1 MAQECYSRHVT
12 HQRKGRTI
20 VLELYQFELSH
31 YSEKVRFIL
40 DYKGLPYRKVEVTP
54 GIGQIDLFRMSGQ
67 RQVPVLKDENEMIVD
82 STAIALYLEEK
93 YPEKPIIPADPLLRA
108 QTLVLEEW
116 ADTSIGLKGRA
127 AMIGAFNQDPEF
139 RKAFFPN
146 GTPQQLQNLVDE
158 LPENVRGVGNMV
170 ASSVP
175 SFFKN
180 IVGAVPGDLLSL
192 GGTVAGFGPEAVKA
206 AMDDLGRDLEALSLM
221 LTNKPFLVTDH
232 PTLADFAVAALSMY
246 IKFPS
251 SPTLN
256 VPLSLKGKGV
266 PGLADN
272 PQYETFF
279 KWRDDLY
286 LSHRKIDE
294 TVPPPPADG
303 SPQKISID

>member
-1 MAQECYSRHVT
+1 M
-12 HQRKGRTI
+12 
-20 VLELYQFELSH
+20 LELYQFELSH

-67 RQVPVLKDENEMIVD
+67 RQVPVLKDENEIIVD

-93 YPEKPIIPADPLLRA
+93 YPEKPIIPVDPLPRA
-108 QTLVLEEW
+108 QTLILEEW
-116 ADTSIGLKGRA
+116 ADTSIGLKART

-146 GTPQQLQNLVDE
+146 RTPQQLQSLVDE

-180 IVGAVPGDLLSL
+180 IVGAVPGDLLSI
-192 GGTVAGFGPEAVKA
+192 GGTVAGFGSEAVKA
-206 AMDDLGRDLEALSLM
+206 AMDDLGRDLEALSLI
-221 LTNKPFLVTDH
+221 LVDKPFLVADH

-246 IKFPS
+246 IKFPA

-272 PQYETFF
+272 PKYETFF
-279 KWRDDLY
+279 QWRDDLY
-286 LSHRKIDE
+286 LNHRKIDE
-294 TVPPPPADG
+294 TVPPPPVDG